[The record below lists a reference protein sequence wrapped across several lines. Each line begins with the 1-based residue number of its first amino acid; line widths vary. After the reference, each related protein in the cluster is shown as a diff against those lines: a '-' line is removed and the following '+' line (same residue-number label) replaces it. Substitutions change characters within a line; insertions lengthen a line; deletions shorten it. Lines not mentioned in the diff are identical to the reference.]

1 MKAIKQYAKEQGVS
15 YEAIRKQISTYK
27 EELKDHII
35 IKNRTQYLDD
45 WAVEFLSHKRK
56 ENPVILVSQEK
67 ADEAEALRQQI
78 EALRTQLLLAQNAL
92 IQSQEE
98 RIKDKETIIA
108 LQAESRK
115 TLEAQSRYVELIE
128 AKDTQLIAAQDDAR
142 MLRSQIEASRKAI
155 KHYEDEAMSYER
167 AFFGLYRKKKGT
179 SDGSQA

>member
-1 MKAIKQYAKEQGVS
+1 MKTIKQYAEEQGVS

-27 EELKDHII
+27 DELKEHIV
-35 IKNRTQYLDD
+35 IKGRTQYLDD
-45 WAVEFLSHKRK
+45 WAVNFLTERRK
-56 ENPVILVSQEK
+56 ENPVIIVSQEK
-67 ADEAEALRQQI
+67 ADEVEALRQQI

-108 LQAESRK
+108 LQAETRK

-142 MLRSQIEASRKAI
+142 MFHSQLEASRKVI
-155 KHYEDEAMSYER
+155 QHFEEEAKSYEK
-167 AFFGLYRKKKGT
+167 AFFGLYKKKKVPSEG
-179 SDGSQA
+179 

>member
-1 MKAIKQYAKEQGVS
+1 MKTIKQYAEEQGVS
-15 YEAIRKQISTYK
+15 YEAIRKQIGTYREDLK
-27 EELKDHII
+27 EHII
-35 IKNRTQYLDD
+35 VKGRTQYLDD

-67 ADEAEALRQQI
+67 ADEVEALRQQI
-78 EALRTQLLLAQNAL
+78 ETLRTQLLLSQNAL
-92 IQSQEE
+92 IKSQEE

-108 LQAESRK
+108 LQAETRK